1 MTMRLSISS
10 LAGNARTLV
19 AVGTERLATM
29 FCAVRAAA
37 PRSLASSASAGG
49 GVARCWACG
58 ACGATG
64 ALGAAGVLGLAGLL
78 GALGAGAGGGATR
91 VSPELPAVM
100 AGCGPVPFPRVG
112 R

>member
-49 GVARCWACG
+49 GVACCWACG
-58 ACGATG
+58 AAG
-64 ALGAAGVLGLAGLL
+64 ALGAAGVLGLAGPL
-78 GALGAGAGGGATR
+78 GALGPGAGGGATR
-91 VSPELPAVM
+91 VSPELPSVI